1 MSNIHVENF
10 LTISPIINYRNPNY
24 STLNDISVENLTLKN
39 IIFFPLFNYSLY
51 YNSLLVVQSIFNLNF
66 KMKNINLNNIQ
77 LKFGLE
83 FNNIIKYTFSN
94 LLYIDSKNAMV
105 ILEKIEIK
113 NFTSQ

>member
-1 MSNIHVENF
+1 
-10 LTISPIINYRNPNY
+10 
-24 STLNDISVENLTLKN
+24 
-39 IIFFPLFNYSLY
+39 
-51 YNSLLVVQSIFNLNF
+51 
-66 KMKNINLNNIQ
+66 MKNINLNNIQ